1 MSDFIEQCRL
11 EWKRLGVS
19 NQLADE
25 MAADLTADLAEA
37 DAEGVS
43 AEELLGT
50 SASDPRSF
58 AASWAA
64 ERGIIPTPA
73 GRPDARRRPRVLV
86 AFTALA
92 ATVLIVSGVL
102 LATGQPKVALVTSG
116 ATPSHA
122 VPLPTAPTVPPGRVT
137 ASAATP
143 IEWILLFLAVV
154 ALAFAAWLWSTWG
167 RSRAPTATASS
178 SLPGL

>member
-1 MSDFIEQCRL
+1 MSDFVGQCRL

-19 NQLADE
+19 DQLADE
-25 MAADLTADLAEA
+25 MAGDLTADLAEA
-37 DAEGVS
+37 EADGVS

-50 SASDPRSF
+50 SAADPRAF
-58 AASWAA
+58 AADWAA
-64 ERGIIPTPA
+64 ERGIVPRPSR
-73 GRPDARRRPRVLV
+73 RPDARRRRRVLV

-92 ATVLIVSGVL
+92 ATALILSALL
-102 LATGQPKVALVTSG
+102 LATGEPKVALVTS
-116 ATPSHA
+116 TPAHA
-122 VPLPTAPTVPPGRVT
+122 VLPSSTLPVPPGRVT

-143 IEWILLFLAVV
+143 IEWILLVLAVV

-167 RSRAPTATASS
+167 RTRPAATAAPS